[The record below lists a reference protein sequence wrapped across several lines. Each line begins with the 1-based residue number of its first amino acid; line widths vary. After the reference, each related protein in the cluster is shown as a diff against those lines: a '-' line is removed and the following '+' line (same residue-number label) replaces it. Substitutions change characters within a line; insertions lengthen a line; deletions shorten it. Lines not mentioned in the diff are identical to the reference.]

1 MKVSDC
7 QSTDRTSISRI
18 LSRGTLAL
26 AISARSKFP
35 AAADIAIFSMIPPP
49 DRRAPAR
56 LSLDAGPALCADRRR
71 NADRQPLL
79 GRIGSELR
87 HSGGEI
93 LELIP
98 LQHRGSRAI

>member
-18 LSRGTLAL
+18 LSRGTLVR
-26 AISARSKFP
+26 AITARSKFP

-56 LSLDAGPALCADRRR
+56 LSWDVDLAPYEDRRR

-79 GRIGSELR
+79 GRIGSELS
-87 HSGGEI
+87 HSGSEQMHCAF
-93 LELIP
+93 LIV
-98 LQHRGSRAI
+98 